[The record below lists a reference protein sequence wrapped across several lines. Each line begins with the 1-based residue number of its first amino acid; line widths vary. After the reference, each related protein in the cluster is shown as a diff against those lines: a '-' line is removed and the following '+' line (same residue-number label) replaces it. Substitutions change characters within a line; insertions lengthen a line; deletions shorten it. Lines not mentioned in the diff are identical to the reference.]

1 MTMLQVDQR
10 SDEWFAQR
18 LGRFTGS
25 KASELLS
32 NGKTSGSVGAGFETL
47 CIQKANE
54 IVFGRDEQ
62 WDALAKNWDV
72 KRGTDLEP
80 EAFEFLKML
89 LAQKFITLE
98 VACFFPYGSDGGASP
113 DGIAG
118 KNKCAEIKCPR
129 PEKIFD
135 LIRTGEIDKD
145 HFNQM
150 QYEMLATNSISCYY
164 FNYAIWKGNPIY
176 HLIEVE
182 ADEVI
187 QQKIIELLPKAVKRR
202 DEIVDELRKNIQFKI
217 T

>member
-1 MTMLQVDQR
+1 MLQVEQR
-10 SDEWFAQR
+10 SNEWFEQR

-32 NGKTSGSVGAGFETL
+32 NGKTTGSVGVAFETL

-62 WDALAKNWDV
+62 WDALANNWDV
-72 KRGTDLEP
+72 KRGTNLEP

-89 LAQKFITLE
+89 LAQKFVTLE
-98 VACFFPYGSDGGASP
+98 EACFFPYGSDGGASP

-135 LIRTGEIDKD
+135 IIRIGEIDKD
-145 HFNQM
+145 HLNQM

-164 FNYAIWKGNPIY
+164 FNYAIWKGKPIY

-182 ADEVI
+182 ADAVVQE
-187 QQKIIELLPKAVKRR
+187 KIKERLPMAVKRR
-202 DEIVDELRKNIQFKI
+202 DEIVESLRKNCQFTI
-217 T
+217 